1 MTTPAYQPRRRT
13 AAALV
18 LLGLVAIL
26 CVALGRWQLDRAQL
40 RREMQAAMEQG
51 RQQPALLLASD
62 TPATQLQPWR
72 QAWAS
77 GTWRHDRTVLVEN
90 RNHDGKPGYWVVT
103 PLALSPTAGIAVLR
117 GWVPRRFDGSLPDI
131 PAPTGPQDAQGVLLE
146 HVPRM
151 FELPSLWRQ
160 QAATTPGQAAN
171 APTPSGASPGRSINT
186 PAGPGVTTDN
196 GSGPSGNAAATAG
209 NATGRAAGAAPHV
222 MTNLDLVAYQ
232 QYTGMELL
240 PAVLQQ
246 QAATGDNTASARQPA
261 DDLVREW
268 AGPSLDA
275 DKNIGYALQWF
286 GFAAI
291 AAGAWLTVAWRA
303 WRRRRNGMSS

>member
-1 MTTPAYQPRRRT
+1 MTTPANRPRRHT

-40 RREMQAAMEQG
+40 RREIQASMEQG

-62 TPATQLQPWR
+62 TPAAQLQPWR

-117 GWVPRRFDGSLPDI
+117 GWVPRRFDGTLPDI
-131 PAPTGPQDAQGVLLE
+131 PAPAGPQDAQGLLLE

-160 QAATTPGQAAN
+160 QAAATHPGHSAN
-171 APTPSGASPGRSINT
+171 APTPPVVAPGSDAAS
-186 PAGPGVTTDN
+186 
-196 GSGPSGNAAATAG
+196 SGNATATAG
-209 NATGRAAGAAPHV
+209 NGPGRAAADAPRV
-222 MTNLDLVAYQ
+222 MTNLDLAAYR
-232 QYTGMELL
+232 QYAGMELL

-246 QAATGDNTASARQPA
+246 QAATGDNTTSAGQPA
-261 DDLVREW
+261 DGLVREW

-303 WRRRRNGMSS
+303 WRRRRNGMPS